1 MQYPLISEYM
11 AAIRDAHDNLDQ
23 LSHLVPVMDKYGE
36 PYRSGGAFAV
46 VFRMQD
52 EQTGKCY
59 ALKCF
64 TEEQEGRAEAYRQ
77 IAEELEFVD
86 SSYVTSVKYLEN
98 ELFVDSSCDDDEFPV
113 LLMDWVEGDT
123 MEAYIAAHHGDSHA
137 MSMLC
142 YRFCKLAAWLS
153 SQPFAHGDIK
163 PDNIMVRPDGTLTL
177 VDYDGMFVPAMKG
190 QPSPTIGTKDFSHPL
205 RTINDFDETI
215 DDFALASIA
224 LSLKAISLDASLLEQ
239 YGAPDRLLFSAT
251 DYLNLST
258 STAFA
263 ALQSLLAD
271 EDMQT
276 LLSMFLLANAKK
288 DLSMCSFRLFSVQ
301 KPKEE
306 EVWSTEVT
314 KEDLENVVED
324 EFGVKYSKDW
334 KRLLRAPKELR
345 GEYAIREGVKAI
357 GDNAFY
363 NCNKLM
369 KKTILIA
376 CLGLVSLGLQA
387 QSISLA
393 GEWNV
398 ELGKSGSAFA
408 KGKRASQGE
417 VKRAILPG
425 TIDTNHLGFAPKDT
439 METTHLTR
447 LYAYK
452 GAARY
457 SRTINIPKD
466 WKKKP
471 VELFLERTRPTWVY
485 VDGELVDSC
494 NFIST
499 PQRYLLPKKVKPGKH
514 LLEIVV
520 DNGRGVPDQVYGS
533 SHAYTEDTQTNWN
546 GIIGEIRLEV
556 KSEERRV
563 KKQRSASEGKANSNV
578 LPDFAKDFHIEGAH
592 FYANGHRIFL
602 RGKHDAA
609 VWPLTGHVEMSVE
622 GWMKYLGTCKEYGIN
637 HVRFHSWCPPEAA
650 FVAADS
656 LGIYLQPELPFWG
669 SFDKKDERLM
679 AFLHQEGENILREYG
694 HHPSFRMMA
703 LGNELW
709 GDIDKMKEFVDDFR
723 KIAPDKYYT
732 FGSNYYLGYQ
742 GIKEGMDYF
751 TTCRIGGE
759 GWGKYNTHT
768 RGSFSFADAYDGGM
782 INHFHP
788 NSTMNFDEACDK
800 AGIPIISHET
810 GQFQTYPDYREMK
823 KYTGVLHPY
832 NFEVFRRRLA
842 AAGMLSQADDFHKA
856 SGLWSVKLYKADI
869 EMDLRTRNM
878 AGFQLL
884 DIQDYPGQGS
894 AFVGILDAFMESKGI
909 TTPEEWRQWCSP
921 VVPLLEMKKFCFVDG
936 EKIQAKVKV
945 ANYGGSSLKGK
956 KLKWHLV
963 AENGL
968 FCMDDGTFSTKD
980 GEVRKNVGGLM
991 AEDEGVLN
999 IFSYDEGL
1007 VEVGELN
1014 GVFHVQKPTKL
1025 LLTLNIEGAEAR
1037 NSYELW
1043 VYPKKALEKKGIIIA
1058 RDLNQEVV
1066 KVLEKGGK
1074 VLWMPTAS
1082 SHFVAADDTLSQAEN
1097 ATPYTVGGLFQTD
1110 YWNYRMF
1117 KTICENNKKKVSP
1130 GTLGILTNPNHPIF
1144 KGFPTE
1150 MHTNWQW
1157 FPVIKES
1164 HPLVLDNFAKD
1175 YRPIVQV
1182 IDNIERNHKLGLVM
1196 EWKVGAG
1203 KLLVCMSDLE
1213 KAAKYPEGKA
1223 FYQSVIDY
1231 MRSVDFNPQVEMT
1244 ASDLLKTLKEEPRKV
1259 SLKELNNISQY

>member
-1 MQYPLISEYM
+1 
-11 AAIRDAHDNLDQ
+11 
-23 LSHLVPVMDKYGE
+23 
-36 PYRSGGAFAV
+36 
-46 VFRMQD
+46 
-52 EQTGKCY
+52 
-59 ALKCF
+59 
-64 TEEQEGRAEAYRQ
+64 
-77 IAEELEFVD
+77 
-86 SSYVTSVKYLEN
+86 
-98 ELFVDSSCDDDEFPV
+98 
-113 LLMDWVEGDT
+113 
-123 MEAYIAAHHGDSHA
+123 
-137 MSMLC
+137 
-142 YRFCKLAAWLS
+142 
-153 SQPFAHGDIK
+153 
-163 PDNIMVRPDGTLTL
+163 
-177 VDYDGMFVPAMKG
+177 
-190 QPSPTIGTKDFSHPL
+190 
-205 RTINDFDETI
+205 
-215 DDFALASIA
+215 
-224 LSLKAISLDASLLEQ
+224 
-239 YGAPDRLLFSAT
+239 
-251 DYLNLST
+251 
-258 STAFA
+258 
-263 ALQSLLAD
+263 
-271 EDMQT
+271 
-276 LLSMFLLANAKK
+276 
-288 DLSMCSFRLFSVQ
+288 
-301 KPKEE
+301 
-306 EVWSTEVT
+306 
-314 KEDLENVVED
+314 
-324 EFGVKYSKDW
+324 
-334 KRLLRAPKELR
+334 
-345 GEYAIREGVKAI
+345 
-357 GDNAFY
+357 
-363 NCNKLM
+363 M

-408 KGKRASQGE
+408 KSKRASQGE

-520 DNGRGVPDQVYGS
+520 DNGRGVPEQVYGS

-563 KKQRSASEGKANSNV
+563 KNSNV

-669 SFDKKDERLM
+669 AFDKKDERLM
-679 AFLHQEGENILREYG
+679 AFLHQEGVNILREYG

-810 GQFQTYPDYREMK
+810 GQFQTYPDYREIK

-909 TTPEEWRQWCSP
+909 TAPEEWRQWCSP
-921 VVPLLEMKKFCFVDG
+921 VVPLLEMKKFCFEDG

-956 KLKWHLV
+956 KLKWHL
-963 AENGL
+963 
-968 FCMDDGTFSTKD
+968 
-980 GEVRKNVGGLM
+980 

-999 IFSYDEGL
+999 IFS
-1007 VEVGELN
+1007 
-1014 GVFHVQKPTKL
+1014 
-1025 LLTLNIEGAEAR
+1025 
-1037 NSYELW
+1037 
-1043 VYPKKALEKKGIIIA
+1043 
-1058 RDLNQEVV
+1058 
-1066 KVLEKGGK
+1066 
-1074 VLWMPTAS
+1074 
-1082 SHFVAADDTLSQAEN
+1082 
-1097 ATPYTVGGLFQTD
+1097 
-1110 YWNYRMF
+1110 
-1117 KTICENNKKKVSP
+1117 
-1130 GTLGILTNPNHPIF
+1130 
-1144 KGFPTE
+1144 
-1150 MHTNWQW
+1150 
-1157 FPVIKES
+1157 
-1164 HPLVLDNFAKD
+1164 
-1175 YRPIVQV
+1175 
-1182 IDNIERNHKLGLVM
+1182 
-1196 EWKVGAG
+1196 
-1203 KLLVCMSDLE
+1203 
-1213 KAAKYPEGKA
+1213 
-1223 FYQSVIDY
+1223 
-1231 MRSVDFNPQVEMT
+1231 
-1244 ASDLLKTLKEEPRKV
+1244 
-1259 SLKELNNISQY
+1259 

>member
-1 MQYPLISEYM
+1 MRRI
-11 AAIRDAHDNLDQ
+11 
-23 LSHLVPVMDKYGE
+23 
-36 PYRSGGAFAV
+36 
-46 VFRMQD
+46 VF
-52 EQTGKCY
+52 
-59 ALKCF
+59 
-64 TEEQEGRAEAYRQ
+64 
-77 IAEELEFVD
+77 IA
-86 SSYVTSVKYLEN
+86 
-98 ELFVDSSCDDDEFPV
+98 
-113 LLMDWVEGDT
+113 
-123 MEAYIAAHHGDSHA
+123 
-137 MSMLC
+137 
-142 YRFCKLAAWLS
+142 
-153 SQPFAHGDIK
+153 
-163 PDNIMVRPDGTLTL
+163 
-177 VDYDGMFVPAMKG
+177 
-190 QPSPTIGTKDFSHPL
+190 
-205 RTINDFDETI
+205 
-215 DDFALASIA
+215 
-224 LSLKAISLDASLLEQ
+224 
-239 YGAPDRLLFSAT
+239 
-251 DYLNLST
+251 
-258 STAFA
+258 
-263 ALQSLLAD
+263 
-271 EDMQT
+271 
-276 LLSMFLLANAKK
+276 
-288 DLSMCSFRLFSVQ
+288 
-301 KPKEE
+301 
-306 EVWSTEVT
+306 
-314 KEDLENVVED
+314 
-324 EFGVKYSKDW
+324 
-334 KRLLRAPKELR
+334 
-345 GEYAIREGVKAI
+345 
-357 GDNAFY
+357 
-363 NCNKLM
+363 
-369 KKTILIA
+369 
-376 CLGLVSLGLQA
+376 SLGLMSLSMQA

-393 GEWNV
+393 GEWQV
-398 ELGKSGSAFA
+398 ELGESKSAFA
-408 KGKRASQGE
+408 KGKRMVTDAA
-417 VKRAILPG
+417 KRAILPG

-514 LLEIVV
+514 FLEIVV

-546 GIIGEIRLEV
+546 GIIGRIELQLASSIEMQAGAIP
-556 KSEERRV
+556 S
-563 KKQRSASEGKANSNV
+563 RSVASSTA
-578 LPDFAKDFHIEGAH
+578 LQMPDFAKDFHIKGAH

-609 VWPLTGHVEMSVE
+609 VWPLTGHVEMGVE

-810 GQFQTYPDYREMK
+810 GQFQTYPDYREIK

-921 VVPLLEMKKFCFVDG
+921 VVPLLEVEKFCFEDG

-945 ANYGGSSLKGK
+945 ANYGGSSLYGK
-956 KLKWHLV
+956 KLKWKIGD
-963 AENGL
+963 A
-968 FCMDDGTFSTKD
+968 
-980 GEVRKNVGGLM
+980 
-991 AEDEGVLN
+991 EGVMN
-999 IFSYDEGL
+999 IFTYDEGL
-1007 VEVGELN
+1007 VDVGVLDEAIS
-1014 GVFHVQKPTKL
+1014 VDEPTKL
-1025 LLTLNIEGAEAR
+1025 LFTLNIEGTEAR

-1043 VYPKKALEKKGIIIA
+1043 IYPKKALEKKGVIIA
-1058 RDLNQEVV
+1058 KDLNQEVV

-1074 VLWMPTAS
+1074 VLWMPT
-1082 SHFVAADDTLSQAEN
+1082 DN

-1130 GTLGILTNPNHPIF
+1130 GTLGILTNPEHPIF

-1157 FPVIKES
+1157 FPIIKES

-1175 YRPIVQV
+1175 YRPVVQV

-1213 KAAKYPEGKA
+1213 KAAKYPEGRA
-1223 FYQSVIDY
+1223 FYESVLGYMQSDE
-1231 MRSVDFNPQVEMT
+1231 FNPAAEITM
-1244 ASDLLKTLKEEPRKV
+1244 DELKKKLAEKPRQV

>member
-1 MQYPLISEYM
+1 
-11 AAIRDAHDNLDQ
+11 
-23 LSHLVPVMDKYGE
+23 
-36 PYRSGGAFAV
+36 
-46 VFRMQD
+46 
-52 EQTGKCY
+52 
-59 ALKCF
+59 
-64 TEEQEGRAEAYRQ
+64 
-77 IAEELEFVD
+77 
-86 SSYVTSVKYLEN
+86 
-98 ELFVDSSCDDDEFPV
+98 
-113 LLMDWVEGDT
+113 
-123 MEAYIAAHHGDSHA
+123 
-137 MSMLC
+137 
-142 YRFCKLAAWLS
+142 
-153 SQPFAHGDIK
+153 
-163 PDNIMVRPDGTLTL
+163 
-177 VDYDGMFVPAMKG
+177 
-190 QPSPTIGTKDFSHPL
+190 
-205 RTINDFDETI
+205 
-215 DDFALASIA
+215 
-224 LSLKAISLDASLLEQ
+224 
-239 YGAPDRLLFSAT
+239 
-251 DYLNLST
+251 
-258 STAFA
+258 
-263 ALQSLLAD
+263 
-271 EDMQT
+271 
-276 LLSMFLLANAKK
+276 
-288 DLSMCSFRLFSVQ
+288 
-301 KPKEE
+301 
-306 EVWSTEVT
+306 
-314 KEDLENVVED
+314 
-324 EFGVKYSKDW
+324 
-334 KRLLRAPKELR
+334 
-345 GEYAIREGVKAI
+345 
-357 GDNAFY
+357 
-363 NCNKLM
+363 M
-369 KKTILIA
+369 KKSILIA

-408 KGKRASQGE
+408 KSKRALQGE

-520 DNGRGVPDQVYGS
+520 DNGKGVPDQVYGS

-563 KKQRSASEGKANSNV
+563 EKQRSASEGKANSNV
-578 LPDFAKDFHIEGAH
+578 LSDFAKDFHIEGAH

-810 GQFQTYPDYREMK
+810 GQFQTYPDYREIK

-921 VVPLLEMKKFCFVDG
+921 VVPLLEVEKFCFEDG

-945 ANYGGSSLKGK
+945 ANYGGSSLYGK
-956 KLKWHLV
+956 KLKWKIGD
-963 AENGL
+963 A
-968 FCMDDGTFSTKD
+968 
-980 GEVRKNVGGLM
+980 
-991 AEDEGVLN
+991 EGVMN
-999 IFSYDEGL
+999 IFTYDEGL
-1007 VEVGELN
+1007 LDVGVLDEEIS
-1014 GVFHVQKPTKL
+1014 VDKPTKL
-1025 LLTLNIEGAEAR
+1025 LLALNIEGTEAR

-1043 VYPKKALEKKGIIIA
+1043 AYPKKALEKKGVIIA
-1058 RDLNQEVV
+1058 KDLSLEVV

-1082 SHFVAADDTLSQAEN
+1082 SHFVAADDTLSQADN

-1130 GTLGILTNPNHPIF
+1130 GTLGILTNPEHPIF
-1144 KGFPTE
+1144 KEFPTE

-1231 MRSVDFNPQVEMT
+1231 MRSADFKPSEEITVDELKKKLVE
-1244 ASDLLKTLKEEPRKV
+1244 KPRQV

>member
-1 MQYPLISEYM
+1 
-11 AAIRDAHDNLDQ
+11 
-23 LSHLVPVMDKYGE
+23 
-36 PYRSGGAFAV
+36 
-46 VFRMQD
+46 
-52 EQTGKCY
+52 
-59 ALKCF
+59 
-64 TEEQEGRAEAYRQ
+64 
-77 IAEELEFVD
+77 
-86 SSYVTSVKYLEN
+86 
-98 ELFVDSSCDDDEFPV
+98 
-113 LLMDWVEGDT
+113 
-123 MEAYIAAHHGDSHA
+123 
-137 MSMLC
+137 
-142 YRFCKLAAWLS
+142 
-153 SQPFAHGDIK
+153 
-163 PDNIMVRPDGTLTL
+163 
-177 VDYDGMFVPAMKG
+177 
-190 QPSPTIGTKDFSHPL
+190 
-205 RTINDFDETI
+205 
-215 DDFALASIA
+215 
-224 LSLKAISLDASLLEQ
+224 
-239 YGAPDRLLFSAT
+239 
-251 DYLNLST
+251 
-258 STAFA
+258 
-263 ALQSLLAD
+263 
-271 EDMQT
+271 
-276 LLSMFLLANAKK
+276 
-288 DLSMCSFRLFSVQ
+288 
-301 KPKEE
+301 
-306 EVWSTEVT
+306 
-314 KEDLENVVED
+314 
-324 EFGVKYSKDW
+324 
-334 KRLLRAPKELR
+334 
-345 GEYAIREGVKAI
+345 
-357 GDNAFY
+357 
-363 NCNKLM
+363 M
-369 KKTILIA
+369 KKTILIV

-387 QSISLA
+387 QGISLA

-520 DNGRGVPDQVYGS
+520 DNGRGVPEQVYGS

-546 GIIGEIRLEV
+546 GIIGRIELLLASSVESKYAETLTGAIP
-556 KSEERRV
+556 S
-563 KKQRSASEGKANSNV
+563 RSVASPSA
-578 LPDFAKDFHIEGAH
+578 LQMPDFAKNFHIEGAH

-921 VVPLLEMKKFCFVDG
+921 VVPLLEMKKFCFEDG

-945 ANYGGSSLKGK
+945 ANYGGTSLYGK
-956 KLKWHLV
+956 KLMWKIGD
-963 AENGL
+963 A
-968 FCMDDGTFSTKD
+968 
-980 GEVRKNVGGLM
+980 
-991 AEDEGVLN
+991 EGVMN
-999 IFSYDEGL
+999 IFTYDEGL
-1007 VEVGELN
+1007 IDVGILDEEISADKPAKLN
-1014 GVFHVQKPTKL
+1014 VS
-1025 LLTLNIEGAEAR
+1025 LNIEGTEAR

-1074 VLWMPTAS
+1074 VLWMPDS
-1082 SHFVAADDTLSQAEN
+1082 L
-1097 ATPYTVGGLFQTD
+1097 PYTVGGLFQTD

-1130 GTLGILTNPNHPIF
+1130 GTLGILTNPEHPIF

-1223 FYQSVIDY
+1223 FYQSVIGY
-1231 MRSVDFNPQVEMT
+1231 MRSADFNPSAEITVDE
-1244 ASDLLKTLKEEPRKV
+1244 LKKKLAEEPRKITM
-1259 SLKELNNISQY
+1259 KELNNISQY

>member
-1 MQYPLISEYM
+1 
-11 AAIRDAHDNLDQ
+11 
-23 LSHLVPVMDKYGE
+23 
-36 PYRSGGAFAV
+36 
-46 VFRMQD
+46 
-52 EQTGKCY
+52 
-59 ALKCF
+59 
-64 TEEQEGRAEAYRQ
+64 
-77 IAEELEFVD
+77 
-86 SSYVTSVKYLEN
+86 
-98 ELFVDSSCDDDEFPV
+98 
-113 LLMDWVEGDT
+113 
-123 MEAYIAAHHGDSHA
+123 
-137 MSMLC
+137 
-142 YRFCKLAAWLS
+142 
-153 SQPFAHGDIK
+153 
-163 PDNIMVRPDGTLTL
+163 
-177 VDYDGMFVPAMKG
+177 
-190 QPSPTIGTKDFSHPL
+190 
-205 RTINDFDETI
+205 
-215 DDFALASIA
+215 
-224 LSLKAISLDASLLEQ
+224 
-239 YGAPDRLLFSAT
+239 
-251 DYLNLST
+251 
-258 STAFA
+258 
-263 ALQSLLAD
+263 
-271 EDMQT
+271 
-276 LLSMFLLANAKK
+276 
-288 DLSMCSFRLFSVQ
+288 
-301 KPKEE
+301 
-306 EVWSTEVT
+306 
-314 KEDLENVVED
+314 
-324 EFGVKYSKDW
+324 
-334 KRLLRAPKELR
+334 
-345 GEYAIREGVKAI
+345 
-357 GDNAFY
+357 
-363 NCNKLM
+363 M
-369 KKTILIA
+369 KKSILIA

-408 KGKRASQGE
+408 KSKRASHGE

-520 DNGRGVPDQVYGS
+520 DNGKGVPDQVYGS

-556 KSEERRV
+556 KSEKRGV
-563 KKQRSASEGKANSNV
+563 KKQRSVSEGKANSNV
-578 LPDFAKDFHIEGAH
+578 LPDFAKDFHIKGTH

-909 TTPEEWRQWCSP
+909 TTSEEWRQWCSP

-945 ANYGGSSLKGK
+945 ANYGGSSLYGK
-956 KLKWHLV
+956 KLKWKIGD
-963 AENGL
+963 A
-968 FCMDDGTFSTKD
+968 
-980 GEVRKNVGGLM
+980 
-991 AEDEGVLN
+991 EGVMN
-999 IFSYDEGL
+999 IFTYDEGL
-1007 VEVGELN
+1007 IDVGVLDEEISAD
-1014 GVFHVQKPTKL
+1014 KPTKL
-1025 LLTLNIEGAEAR
+1025 NVSLNIEETEAR

-1043 VYPKKALEKKGIIIA
+1043 VYPKKALEKKGVIIA
-1058 RDLNQEVV
+1058 KDLNEKVV
-1066 KVLEKGGK
+1066 KVLEHGGK

-1082 SHFVAADDTLSQAEN
+1082 SHFVAADDTLSQVDN

-1130 GTLGILTNPNHPIF
+1130 GTLGILTNPEHPIF

-1203 KLLVCMSDLE
+1203 KLLVCMSNLE
-1213 KAAKYPEGKA
+1213 KAARYPEGKA

-1231 MRSVDFNPQVEMT
+1231 MRSADFNPSAEITV
-1244 ASDLLKTLKEEPRKV
+1244 DKLKKKLAEKPRQV

>member
-1 MQYPLISEYM
+1 
-11 AAIRDAHDNLDQ
+11 
-23 LSHLVPVMDKYGE
+23 
-36 PYRSGGAFAV
+36 
-46 VFRMQD
+46 
-52 EQTGKCY
+52 
-59 ALKCF
+59 
-64 TEEQEGRAEAYRQ
+64 
-77 IAEELEFVD
+77 
-86 SSYVTSVKYLEN
+86 
-98 ELFVDSSCDDDEFPV
+98 
-113 LLMDWVEGDT
+113 
-123 MEAYIAAHHGDSHA
+123 
-137 MSMLC
+137 
-142 YRFCKLAAWLS
+142 
-153 SQPFAHGDIK
+153 
-163 PDNIMVRPDGTLTL
+163 
-177 VDYDGMFVPAMKG
+177 
-190 QPSPTIGTKDFSHPL
+190 
-205 RTINDFDETI
+205 
-215 DDFALASIA
+215 
-224 LSLKAISLDASLLEQ
+224 
-239 YGAPDRLLFSAT
+239 
-251 DYLNLST
+251 
-258 STAFA
+258 
-263 ALQSLLAD
+263 
-271 EDMQT
+271 
-276 LLSMFLLANAKK
+276 
-288 DLSMCSFRLFSVQ
+288 
-301 KPKEE
+301 
-306 EVWSTEVT
+306 
-314 KEDLENVVED
+314 
-324 EFGVKYSKDW
+324 
-334 KRLLRAPKELR
+334 
-345 GEYAIREGVKAI
+345 
-357 GDNAFY
+357 
-363 NCNKLM
+363 M

-387 QSISLA
+387 QSISLV

-408 KGKRASQGE
+408 KNKRASQGE
-417 VKRAILPG
+417 VKHAILPG

-546 GIIGEIRLEV
+546 GIIGRIELQLASSTDC
-556 KSEERRV
+556 KSTETLAGAISS
-563 KKQRSASEGKANSNV
+563 RSVASPSA
-578 LPDFAKDFHIEGAH
+578 LQMPDFARDFHIEGAH

-832 NFEVFRRRLA
+832 NLEVFRRRLA

-921 VVPLLEMKKFCFVDG
+921 VVPLLEMKKFCFEDG

-945 ANYGGSSLKGK
+945 ANYGGTSLYGK
-956 KLKWHLV
+956 KLMWKIGD
-963 AENGL
+963 A
-968 FCMDDGTFSTKD
+968 
-980 GEVRKNVGGLM
+980 
-991 AEDEGVLN
+991 EGVMN
-999 IFSYDEGL
+999 IFTYDEGL
-1007 VEVGELN
+1007 IDVGILDEEISADKPAKLN
-1014 GVFHVQKPTKL
+1014 VS
-1025 LLTLNIEGAEAR
+1025 LNIEGTEAR

-1074 VLWMPTAS
+1074 VLWMPDS
-1082 SHFVAADDTLSQAEN
+1082 L
-1097 ATPYTVGGLFQTD
+1097 PYTVGGLFQTD

-1130 GTLGILTNPNHPIF
+1130 GTLGILTNPEHPIF

>member
-1 MQYPLISEYM
+1 MRRIVLI
-11 AAIRDAHDNLDQ
+11 
-23 LSHLVPVMDKYGE
+23 
-36 PYRSGGAFAV
+36 
-46 VFRMQD
+46 
-52 EQTGKCY
+52 
-59 ALKCF
+59 
-64 TEEQEGRAEAYRQ
+64 
-77 IAEELEFVD
+77 
-86 SSYVTSVKYLEN
+86 
-98 ELFVDSSCDDDEFPV
+98 
-113 LLMDWVEGDT
+113 
-123 MEAYIAAHHGDSHA
+123 
-137 MSMLC
+137 
-142 YRFCKLAAWLS
+142 
-153 SQPFAHGDIK
+153 
-163 PDNIMVRPDGTLTL
+163 
-177 VDYDGMFVPAMKG
+177 
-190 QPSPTIGTKDFSHPL
+190 
-205 RTINDFDETI
+205 
-215 DDFALASIA
+215 
-224 LSLKAISLDASLLEQ
+224 
-239 YGAPDRLLFSAT
+239 
-251 DYLNLST
+251 
-258 STAFA
+258 
-263 ALQSLLAD
+263 
-271 EDMQT
+271 
-276 LLSMFLLANAKK
+276 
-288 DLSMCSFRLFSVQ
+288 
-301 KPKEE
+301 
-306 EVWSTEVT
+306 
-314 KEDLENVVED
+314 
-324 EFGVKYSKDW
+324 
-334 KRLLRAPKELR
+334 
-345 GEYAIREGVKAI
+345 
-357 GDNAFY
+357 
-363 NCNKLM
+363 
-369 KKTILIA
+369 
-376 CLGLVSLGLQA
+376 VSLGLMSLSMQA

-393 GEWNV
+393 GEWQV
-398 ELGKSGSAFA
+398 ELGESKSAFA
-408 KGKRASQGE
+408 KGKRVVTDAA
-417 VKRAILPG
+417 KRAILPG

-520 DNGRGVPDQVYGS
+520 DNGRGVPEQVYGS

-563 KKQRSASEGKANSNV
+563 KNSNV

-669 SFDKKDERLM
+669 SFDKKDEKLM
-679 AFLHQEGENILREYG
+679 TFLHQEGVNILREYG

-810 GQFQTYPDYREMK
+810 GQFQTYPDYREIK

-894 AFVGILDAFMESKGI
+894 AFVGILDAFMQSKGI

-921 VVPLLEMKKFCFVDG
+921 VVPLLEVEKFCFEDG

-945 ANYGGSSLKGK
+945 ANYGGSSLYGK
-956 KLKWHLV
+956 KLKWKIGD
-963 AENGL
+963 A
-968 FCMDDGTFSTKD
+968 
-980 GEVRKNVGGLM
+980 
-991 AEDEGVLN
+991 EGVMN
-999 IFSYDEGL
+999 IFTYDEGL
-1007 VEVGELN
+1007 IDVGILDEKIS
-1014 GVFHVQKPTKL
+1014 VDKPTKL
-1025 LLTLNIEGAEAR
+1025 NVSLNIEGTEAR

-1043 VYPKKALEKKGIIIA
+1043 VYPKKAIEKKGVFIA
-1058 RDLNQEVV
+1058 KDLDQEVV

-1082 SHFVAADDTLSQAEN
+1082 SHFVAADDTLSQSDN

-1130 GTLGILTNPNHPIF
+1130 GTLGILTNPEHPIF
-1144 KGFPTE
+1144 KEFPTE

-1157 FPVIKES
+1157 FPIIKES

-1196 EWKVGAG
+1196 EWKVGPG

>member
-1 MQYPLISEYM
+1 
-11 AAIRDAHDNLDQ
+11 
-23 LSHLVPVMDKYGE
+23 
-36 PYRSGGAFAV
+36 
-46 VFRMQD
+46 
-52 EQTGKCY
+52 
-59 ALKCF
+59 
-64 TEEQEGRAEAYRQ
+64 
-77 IAEELEFVD
+77 
-86 SSYVTSVKYLEN
+86 
-98 ELFVDSSCDDDEFPV
+98 
-113 LLMDWVEGDT
+113 
-123 MEAYIAAHHGDSHA
+123 
-137 MSMLC
+137 
-142 YRFCKLAAWLS
+142 
-153 SQPFAHGDIK
+153 
-163 PDNIMVRPDGTLTL
+163 
-177 VDYDGMFVPAMKG
+177 
-190 QPSPTIGTKDFSHPL
+190 
-205 RTINDFDETI
+205 
-215 DDFALASIA
+215 
-224 LSLKAISLDASLLEQ
+224 
-239 YGAPDRLLFSAT
+239 
-251 DYLNLST
+251 
-258 STAFA
+258 
-263 ALQSLLAD
+263 
-271 EDMQT
+271 
-276 LLSMFLLANAKK
+276 
-288 DLSMCSFRLFSVQ
+288 
-301 KPKEE
+301 
-306 EVWSTEVT
+306 
-314 KEDLENVVED
+314 
-324 EFGVKYSKDW
+324 
-334 KRLLRAPKELR
+334 
-345 GEYAIREGVKAI
+345 
-357 GDNAFY
+357 
-363 NCNKLM
+363 M

-408 KGKRASQGE
+408 KSKRASQGE

-425 TIDTNHLGFAPKDT
+425 TIDTNRLGFAPKDT

-514 LLEIVV
+514 FLEIVV
-520 DNGRGVPDQVYGS
+520 DNGRGVPEQVYGS

-546 GIIGEIRLEV
+546 GIIGRIELQLASSVES
-556 KSEERRV
+556 KSAETLTGAIPS
-563 KKQRSASEGKANSNV
+563 RSVASPSA
-578 LPDFAKDFHIEGAH
+578 LQMPDFAKDFHIEGAH

-832 NFEVFRRRLA
+832 NLEVFRRRLT

-909 TTPEEWRQWCSP
+909 TTSEEWRQWCSP
-921 VVPLLEMKKFCFVDG
+921 VVPLLEMKKFCFEDG

-945 ANYGGSSLKGK
+945 ANYGGTSLYGK
-956 KLKWHLV
+956 KLMWKIGD
-963 AENGL
+963 A
-968 FCMDDGTFSTKD
+968 
-980 GEVRKNVGGLM
+980 
-991 AEDEGVLN
+991 EGVMN
-999 IFSYDEGL
+999 IFTYDEGL
-1007 VEVGELN
+1007 IDVGILDEEISADKPAKLN
-1014 GVFHVQKPTKL
+1014 VS
-1025 LLTLNIEGAEAR
+1025 LNIEGTEAR

-1074 VLWMPTAS
+1074 VLWMPDS
-1082 SHFVAADDTLSQAEN
+1082 L
-1097 ATPYTVGGLFQTD
+1097 PYTVGGLFQTD

-1130 GTLGILTNPNHPIF
+1130 GTLGILTNPEHPIF

-1213 KAAKYPEGKA
+1213 KASKYPEGKA

-1231 MRSVDFNPQVEMT
+1231 MRSADFNPSAEITVDE
-1244 ASDLLKTLKEEPRKV
+1244 LKKKLAEKPRQV

>member
-1 MQYPLISEYM
+1 MRRIVLI
-11 AAIRDAHDNLDQ
+11 
-23 LSHLVPVMDKYGE
+23 
-36 PYRSGGAFAV
+36 
-46 VFRMQD
+46 
-52 EQTGKCY
+52 
-59 ALKCF
+59 
-64 TEEQEGRAEAYRQ
+64 
-77 IAEELEFVD
+77 
-86 SSYVTSVKYLEN
+86 
-98 ELFVDSSCDDDEFPV
+98 
-113 LLMDWVEGDT
+113 
-123 MEAYIAAHHGDSHA
+123 
-137 MSMLC
+137 
-142 YRFCKLAAWLS
+142 
-153 SQPFAHGDIK
+153 
-163 PDNIMVRPDGTLTL
+163 
-177 VDYDGMFVPAMKG
+177 
-190 QPSPTIGTKDFSHPL
+190 
-205 RTINDFDETI
+205 
-215 DDFALASIA
+215 
-224 LSLKAISLDASLLEQ
+224 
-239 YGAPDRLLFSAT
+239 
-251 DYLNLST
+251 
-258 STAFA
+258 
-263 ALQSLLAD
+263 
-271 EDMQT
+271 
-276 LLSMFLLANAKK
+276 
-288 DLSMCSFRLFSVQ
+288 
-301 KPKEE
+301 
-306 EVWSTEVT
+306 
-314 KEDLENVVED
+314 
-324 EFGVKYSKDW
+324 
-334 KRLLRAPKELR
+334 
-345 GEYAIREGVKAI
+345 
-357 GDNAFY
+357 
-363 NCNKLM
+363 
-369 KKTILIA
+369 
-376 CLGLVSLGLQA
+376 VSLGLMSLSMQA

-393 GEWNV
+393 GEWQV
-398 ELGKSGSAFA
+398 ELGESKSAFA
-408 KGKRASQGE
+408 KGKRVVTDAA
-417 VKRAILPG
+417 KRAILPG

-520 DNGRGVPDQVYGS
+520 DNGRGVPEQVYGS

-546 GIIGEIRLEV
+546 GIIGRIELQLASSVES
-556 KSEERRV
+556 KSAETLTGAIPS
-563 KKQRSASEGKANSNV
+563 RSVASPSA
-578 LPDFAKDFHIEGAH
+578 LQMPDFARDFHIEGAH

-800 AGIPIISHET
+800 AGIPIVSHET

-921 VVPLLEMKKFCFVDG
+921 VVPLLEMKKFCFEYG

-945 ANYGGSSLKGK
+945 ANYGGTSLYGK
-956 KLKWHLV
+956 KLMWKIGD
-963 AENGL
+963 A
-968 FCMDDGTFSTKD
+968 
-980 GEVRKNVGGLM
+980 
-991 AEDEGVLN
+991 EGVMN
-999 IFSYDEGL
+999 IFTYDEGL
-1007 VEVGELN
+1007 IDVGILDEEISADKPAKLN
-1014 GVFHVQKPTKL
+1014 VS
-1025 LLTLNIEGAEAR
+1025 LNIEGTEAR

-1074 VLWMPTAS
+1074 VLWMPDS
-1082 SHFVAADDTLSQAEN
+1082 L
-1097 ATPYTVGGLFQTD
+1097 PYTVGGLFQTD

-1130 GTLGILTNPNHPIF
+1130 GTLGILTNPEHPIF

-1175 YRPIVQV
+1175 YRPVVQV

-1223 FYQSVIDY
+1223 FYQSVLSY
-1231 MRSVDFNPQVEMT
+1231 MRSADFNPSAEITVDE
-1244 ASDLLKTLKEEPRKV
+1244 LKKKLAEEPRKITM
-1259 SLKELNNISQY
+1259 KELNNISQY

>member
-1 MQYPLISEYM
+1 
-11 AAIRDAHDNLDQ
+11 
-23 LSHLVPVMDKYGE
+23 
-36 PYRSGGAFAV
+36 
-46 VFRMQD
+46 
-52 EQTGKCY
+52 
-59 ALKCF
+59 
-64 TEEQEGRAEAYRQ
+64 
-77 IAEELEFVD
+77 
-86 SSYVTSVKYLEN
+86 
-98 ELFVDSSCDDDEFPV
+98 
-113 LLMDWVEGDT
+113 
-123 MEAYIAAHHGDSHA
+123 
-137 MSMLC
+137 
-142 YRFCKLAAWLS
+142 
-153 SQPFAHGDIK
+153 
-163 PDNIMVRPDGTLTL
+163 
-177 VDYDGMFVPAMKG
+177 
-190 QPSPTIGTKDFSHPL
+190 
-205 RTINDFDETI
+205 
-215 DDFALASIA
+215 
-224 LSLKAISLDASLLEQ
+224 
-239 YGAPDRLLFSAT
+239 
-251 DYLNLST
+251 
-258 STAFA
+258 
-263 ALQSLLAD
+263 
-271 EDMQT
+271 
-276 LLSMFLLANAKK
+276 
-288 DLSMCSFRLFSVQ
+288 
-301 KPKEE
+301 
-306 EVWSTEVT
+306 
-314 KEDLENVVED
+314 
-324 EFGVKYSKDW
+324 
-334 KRLLRAPKELR
+334 
-345 GEYAIREGVKAI
+345 
-357 GDNAFY
+357 
-363 NCNKLM
+363 
-369 KKTILIA
+369 
-376 CLGLVSLGLQA
+376 
-387 QSISLA
+387 
-393 GEWNV
+393 
-398 ELGKSGSAFA
+398 
-408 KGKRASQGE
+408 
-417 VKRAILPG
+417 
-425 TIDTNHLGFAPKDT
+425 
-439 METTHLTR
+439 
-447 LYAYK
+447 
-452 GAARY
+452 
-457 SRTINIPKD
+457 
-466 WKKKP
+466 
-471 VELFLERTRPTWVY
+471 
-485 VDGELVDSC
+485 
-494 NFIST
+494 
-499 PQRYLLPKKVKPGKH
+499 
-514 LLEIVV
+514 
-520 DNGRGVPDQVYGS
+520 
-533 SHAYTEDTQTNWN
+533 
-546 GIIGEIRLEV
+546 
-556 KSEERRV
+556 
-563 KKQRSASEGKANSNV
+563 
-578 LPDFAKDFHIEGAH
+578 
-592 FYANGHRIFL
+592 
-602 RGKHDAA
+602 
-609 VWPLTGHVEMSVE
+609 MSVE
-622 GWMKYLGTCKEYGIN
+622 GWMKYFGTCKEYGIN

-810 GQFQTYPDYREMK
+810 GQFQTYPDYREIK

-842 AAGMLSQADDFHKA
+842 AAGMLSQADNFHKA

-921 VVPLLEMKKFCFVDG
+921 VVPLLEMKKFCFEDG

-945 ANYGGSSLKGK
+945 ANYGGTSLYGK
-956 KLKWHLV
+956 KLMWKIGD
-963 AENGL
+963 A
-968 FCMDDGTFSTKD
+968 
-980 GEVRKNVGGLM
+980 
-991 AEDEGVLN
+991 EGVMN
-999 IFSYDEGL
+999 IFTYDEGL
-1007 VEVGELN
+1007 IDVGILDEEISADKPAKLN
-1014 GVFHVQKPTKL
+1014 VS
-1025 LLTLNIEGAEAR
+1025 LNIEGTEAR

-1074 VLWMPTAS
+1074 VLWMPDS
-1082 SHFVAADDTLSQAEN
+1082 L
-1097 ATPYTVGGLFQTD
+1097 PYTVGGLFQTD

-1130 GTLGILTNPNHPIF
+1130 GTLGILTNPEHPIF

-1231 MRSVDFNPQVEMT
+1231 MRSADFNPSAEITVDE
-1244 ASDLLKTLKEEPRKV
+1244 LKKKLAEKPRQV

>member
-1 MQYPLISEYM
+1 MRRIVLI
-11 AAIRDAHDNLDQ
+11 
-23 LSHLVPVMDKYGE
+23 
-36 PYRSGGAFAV
+36 
-46 VFRMQD
+46 
-52 EQTGKCY
+52 
-59 ALKCF
+59 
-64 TEEQEGRAEAYRQ
+64 
-77 IAEELEFVD
+77 
-86 SSYVTSVKYLEN
+86 
-98 ELFVDSSCDDDEFPV
+98 
-113 LLMDWVEGDT
+113 
-123 MEAYIAAHHGDSHA
+123 
-137 MSMLC
+137 
-142 YRFCKLAAWLS
+142 
-153 SQPFAHGDIK
+153 
-163 PDNIMVRPDGTLTL
+163 
-177 VDYDGMFVPAMKG
+177 
-190 QPSPTIGTKDFSHPL
+190 
-205 RTINDFDETI
+205 
-215 DDFALASIA
+215 
-224 LSLKAISLDASLLEQ
+224 
-239 YGAPDRLLFSAT
+239 
-251 DYLNLST
+251 
-258 STAFA
+258 
-263 ALQSLLAD
+263 
-271 EDMQT
+271 
-276 LLSMFLLANAKK
+276 
-288 DLSMCSFRLFSVQ
+288 
-301 KPKEE
+301 
-306 EVWSTEVT
+306 
-314 KEDLENVVED
+314 
-324 EFGVKYSKDW
+324 
-334 KRLLRAPKELR
+334 
-345 GEYAIREGVKAI
+345 
-357 GDNAFY
+357 
-363 NCNKLM
+363 
-369 KKTILIA
+369 
-376 CLGLVSLGLQA
+376 VSLGLMSLSMQA

-398 ELGKSGSAFA
+398 ELEKSGSAFS
-408 KGKRASQGE
+408 KSKRASQGE
-417 VKRAILPG
+417 VNRAILPG

-563 KKQRSASEGKANSNV
+563 KNSNV
-578 LPDFAKDFHIEGAH
+578 LPDFAKDFHIKGAH

-709 GDIDKMKEFVDDFR
+709 GDIDKMKELVDDFR

-810 GQFQTYPDYREMK
+810 GQFQTYPDYREIK

-832 NFEVFRRRLA
+832 NLEVFRRRLA

-909 TTPEEWRQWCSP
+909 TTSEEWRQWCSP
-921 VVPLLEMKKFCFVDG
+921 VVPLLEMKKFCFEDG

-945 ANYGGSSLKGK
+945 ANYGGTSLYGK
-956 KLKWHLV
+956 KLMWKIGD
-963 AENGL
+963 A
-968 FCMDDGTFSTKD
+968 
-980 GEVRKNVGGLM
+980 
-991 AEDEGVLN
+991 EGVMN
-999 IFSYDEGL
+999 IFTYDEGL
-1007 VEVGELN
+1007 IDVGILDEEISADKPAKLN
-1014 GVFHVQKPTKL
+1014 VS
-1025 LLTLNIEGAEAR
+1025 LNIEGTEAR

-1074 VLWMPTAS
+1074 VLWMPDS
-1082 SHFVAADDTLSQAEN
+1082 L
-1097 ATPYTVGGLFQTD
+1097 PYTVGGLFQTD

-1130 GTLGILTNPNHPIF
+1130 GTLGILTNPEHPIF

-1231 MRSVDFNPQVEMT
+1231 MRSADFNPSAEITVDELEKKL
-1244 ASDLLKTLKEEPRKV
+1244 AEKPRQV

>member
-1 MQYPLISEYM
+1 
-11 AAIRDAHDNLDQ
+11 
-23 LSHLVPVMDKYGE
+23 
-36 PYRSGGAFAV
+36 
-46 VFRMQD
+46 
-52 EQTGKCY
+52 
-59 ALKCF
+59 
-64 TEEQEGRAEAYRQ
+64 
-77 IAEELEFVD
+77 
-86 SSYVTSVKYLEN
+86 
-98 ELFVDSSCDDDEFPV
+98 
-113 LLMDWVEGDT
+113 
-123 MEAYIAAHHGDSHA
+123 
-137 MSMLC
+137 
-142 YRFCKLAAWLS
+142 
-153 SQPFAHGDIK
+153 
-163 PDNIMVRPDGTLTL
+163 
-177 VDYDGMFVPAMKG
+177 
-190 QPSPTIGTKDFSHPL
+190 
-205 RTINDFDETI
+205 
-215 DDFALASIA
+215 
-224 LSLKAISLDASLLEQ
+224 
-239 YGAPDRLLFSAT
+239 
-251 DYLNLST
+251 
-258 STAFA
+258 
-263 ALQSLLAD
+263 
-271 EDMQT
+271 
-276 LLSMFLLANAKK
+276 
-288 DLSMCSFRLFSVQ
+288 
-301 KPKEE
+301 
-306 EVWSTEVT
+306 
-314 KEDLENVVED
+314 
-324 EFGVKYSKDW
+324 
-334 KRLLRAPKELR
+334 
-345 GEYAIREGVKAI
+345 
-357 GDNAFY
+357 
-363 NCNKLM
+363 M
-369 KKTILIA
+369 KKSILIA

-408 KGKRASQGE
+408 KSKRASQGE

-556 KSEERRV
+556 KSEERGV
-563 KKQRSASEGKANSNV
+563 KKQRSVSEGKANSNV
-578 LPDFAKDFHIEGAH
+578 LPDFAKDFHIEGTH

-609 VWPLTGHVEMSVE
+609 VWSLTGHVEMSVE

-656 LGIYLQPELPFWG
+656 LGIYLQPEPPFWG

-832 NFEVFRRRLA
+832 NFEVFRHRLA

-921 VVPLLEMKKFCFVDG
+921 VVPLLEVEKFCFEDG

-945 ANYGGSSLKGK
+945 TNYGGSSLYGK
-956 KLKWHLV
+956 KLKWKIGD
-963 AENGL
+963 A
-968 FCMDDGTFSTKD
+968 
-980 GEVRKNVGGLM
+980 
-991 AEDEGVLN
+991 EGVMN
-999 IFSYDEGL
+999 IFTYDEGL
-1007 VEVGELN
+1007 IDVGVLDEEISAD
-1014 GVFHVQKPTKL
+1014 KPTKL
-1025 LLTLNIEGAEAR
+1025 NVSLNIEETEAR
-1037 NSYELW
+1037 NSYEFW
-1043 VYPKKALEKKGIIIA
+1043 VYPKKALEKKGVIIA
-1058 RDLNQEVV
+1058 KDLNEKVV
-1066 KVLEKGGK
+1066 KVLEHGGK

-1082 SHFVAADDTLSQAEN
+1082 SHFVAADDTLLQADN

-1130 GTLGILTNPNHPIF
+1130 GTLGILTNPEHPIF

-1203 KLLVCMSDLE
+1203 KLLVCMSDLV

-1231 MRSVDFNPQVEMT
+1231 MRSADFNPSAEITVDE
-1244 ASDLLKTLKEEPRKV
+1244 LKKKLAEKPRQV

>member
-1 MQYPLISEYM
+1 
-11 AAIRDAHDNLDQ
+11 
-23 LSHLVPVMDKYGE
+23 
-36 PYRSGGAFAV
+36 
-46 VFRMQD
+46 
-52 EQTGKCY
+52 
-59 ALKCF
+59 
-64 TEEQEGRAEAYRQ
+64 
-77 IAEELEFVD
+77 
-86 SSYVTSVKYLEN
+86 
-98 ELFVDSSCDDDEFPV
+98 
-113 LLMDWVEGDT
+113 
-123 MEAYIAAHHGDSHA
+123 
-137 MSMLC
+137 
-142 YRFCKLAAWLS
+142 
-153 SQPFAHGDIK
+153 
-163 PDNIMVRPDGTLTL
+163 
-177 VDYDGMFVPAMKG
+177 
-190 QPSPTIGTKDFSHPL
+190 
-205 RTINDFDETI
+205 
-215 DDFALASIA
+215 
-224 LSLKAISLDASLLEQ
+224 
-239 YGAPDRLLFSAT
+239 
-251 DYLNLST
+251 
-258 STAFA
+258 
-263 ALQSLLAD
+263 
-271 EDMQT
+271 
-276 LLSMFLLANAKK
+276 
-288 DLSMCSFRLFSVQ
+288 
-301 KPKEE
+301 
-306 EVWSTEVT
+306 
-314 KEDLENVVED
+314 
-324 EFGVKYSKDW
+324 
-334 KRLLRAPKELR
+334 
-345 GEYAIREGVKAI
+345 
-357 GDNAFY
+357 
-363 NCNKLM
+363 M

-408 KGKRASQGE
+408 KSKRASQGE
-417 VKRAILPG
+417 EKRAILPG

-546 GIIGEIRLEV
+546 GIIGRIELQLASSTNC
-556 KSEERRV
+556 KSTEMLAGAISSCSV
-563 KKQRSASEGKANSNV
+563 ASPSA
-578 LPDFAKDFHIEGAH
+578 LQMPDFAKDFHIEGAH

-832 NFEVFRRRLA
+832 NLEVFRRRLT

-909 TTPEEWRQWCSP
+909 TTSEEWRQWCSP
-921 VVPLLEMKKFCFVDG
+921 VVPLLEMKKFCFEDG

-945 ANYGGSSLKGK
+945 ANYGGTSLYGK
-956 KLKWHLV
+956 KLMWKIGD
-963 AENGL
+963 A
-968 FCMDDGTFSTKD
+968 
-980 GEVRKNVGGLM
+980 
-991 AEDEGVLN
+991 EGVMN
-999 IFSYDEGL
+999 IFTYDEGL
-1007 VEVGELN
+1007 IDVGILDEEISADKPAKLN
-1014 GVFHVQKPTKL
+1014 VS
-1025 LLTLNIEGAEAR
+1025 LNIEGTEAR

-1074 VLWMPTAS
+1074 VLWMPDS
-1082 SHFVAADDTLSQAEN
+1082 L
-1097 ATPYTVGGLFQTD
+1097 PYTVGGLFQTD

-1130 GTLGILTNPNHPIF
+1130 GTLGILTNPEHPIF
-1144 KGFPTE
+1144 KGFPTK

-1231 MRSVDFNPQVEMT
+1231 MRSADFDPSAEITVDE
-1244 ASDLLKTLKEEPRKV
+1244 LKKKLAEKPRQV

>member
-1 MQYPLISEYM
+1 MRKI
-11 AAIRDAHDNLDQ
+11 
-23 LSHLVPVMDKYGE
+23 V
-36 PYRSGGAFAV
+36 
-46 VFRMQD
+46 
-52 EQTGKCY
+52 
-59 ALKCF
+59 
-64 TEEQEGRAEAYRQ
+64 
-77 IAEELEFVD
+77 
-86 SSYVTSVKYLEN
+86 
-98 ELFVDSSCDDDEFPV
+98 
-113 LLMDWVEGDT
+113 
-123 MEAYIAAHHGDSHA
+123 
-137 MSMLC
+137 
-142 YRFCKLAAWLS
+142 
-153 SQPFAHGDIK
+153 
-163 PDNIMVRPDGTLTL
+163 
-177 VDYDGMFVPAMKG
+177 
-190 QPSPTIGTKDFSHPL
+190 
-205 RTINDFDETI
+205 
-215 DDFALASIA
+215 
-224 LSLKAISLDASLLEQ
+224 
-239 YGAPDRLLFSAT
+239 
-251 DYLNLST
+251 
-258 STAFA
+258 
-263 ALQSLLAD
+263 
-271 EDMQT
+271 
-276 LLSMFLLANAKK
+276 
-288 DLSMCSFRLFSVQ
+288 
-301 KPKEE
+301 
-306 EVWSTEVT
+306 
-314 KEDLENVVED
+314 
-324 EFGVKYSKDW
+324 
-334 KRLLRAPKELR
+334 
-345 GEYAIREGVKAI
+345 
-357 GDNAFY
+357 
-363 NCNKLM
+363 
-369 KKTILIA
+369 LIA
-376 CLGLVSLGLQA
+376 SLGLMSLSMQA
-387 QSISLA
+387 QSVSLA
-393 GEWNV
+393 GEWQV
-398 ELGKSGSAFA
+398 ELGESKSAFA
-408 KGKRASQGE
+408 KGKRVTTDAA
-417 VKRAILPG
+417 KRAILPG

-452 GAARY
+452 DAARY
-457 SRTINIPKD
+457 SREINIPKG

-514 LLEIVV
+514 FLEIVV
-520 DNGRGVPDQVYGS
+520 DNRRGVPEQVYGS

-546 GIIGEIRLEV
+546 GIIGRIELQLVGSADSKSAEV
-556 KSEERRV
+556 LAGVIPS
-563 KKQRSASEGKANSNV
+563 RSVASPTT
-578 LPDFAKDFHIEGAH
+578 LQMPDFAKDFHIEGAH

-637 HVRFHSWCPPEAA
+637 HVRFHSWCPPKAA

-709 GDIDKMKEFVDDFR
+709 GDIDKMKEFVNDFR

-759 GWGKYNTHT
+759 EWGKYNTHT

-921 VVPLLEMKKFCFVDG
+921 VVPLLEMEKFCFEDG

-945 ANYGGSSLKGK
+945 ANYGGSSLYGK
-956 KLKWHLV
+956 KLKWKIGD
-963 AENGL
+963 A
-968 FCMDDGTFSTKD
+968 
-980 GEVRKNVGGLM
+980 
-991 AEDEGVLN
+991 EGVMN
-999 IFSYDEGL
+999 IFTYDEGL
-1007 VEVGELN
+1007 IDVGVLDEAIS
-1014 GVFHVQKPTKL
+1014 VDKPTKL
-1025 LLTLNIEGAEAR
+1025 LLTLNIEGTEAR

-1043 VYPKKALEKKGIIIA
+1043 IYPKKALEKKGVIIA

-1066 KVLEKGGK
+1066 KALEKGGK
-1074 VLWMPTAS
+1074 VLWMPT
-1082 SHFVAADDTLSQAEN
+1082 DN

-1130 GTLGILTNPNHPIF
+1130 GTLGILTNPEHPIF

-1231 MRSVDFNPQVEMT
+1231 MRSADFNPSSEISVDE
-1244 ASDLLKTLKEEPRKV
+1244 LKKKLAEKPRQV

>member
-1 MQYPLISEYM
+1 
-11 AAIRDAHDNLDQ
+11 
-23 LSHLVPVMDKYGE
+23 
-36 PYRSGGAFAV
+36 
-46 VFRMQD
+46 
-52 EQTGKCY
+52 
-59 ALKCF
+59 
-64 TEEQEGRAEAYRQ
+64 
-77 IAEELEFVD
+77 
-86 SSYVTSVKYLEN
+86 
-98 ELFVDSSCDDDEFPV
+98 
-113 LLMDWVEGDT
+113 
-123 MEAYIAAHHGDSHA
+123 
-137 MSMLC
+137 
-142 YRFCKLAAWLS
+142 
-153 SQPFAHGDIK
+153 
-163 PDNIMVRPDGTLTL
+163 
-177 VDYDGMFVPAMKG
+177 
-190 QPSPTIGTKDFSHPL
+190 
-205 RTINDFDETI
+205 
-215 DDFALASIA
+215 
-224 LSLKAISLDASLLEQ
+224 
-239 YGAPDRLLFSAT
+239 
-251 DYLNLST
+251 
-258 STAFA
+258 
-263 ALQSLLAD
+263 
-271 EDMQT
+271 
-276 LLSMFLLANAKK
+276 
-288 DLSMCSFRLFSVQ
+288 
-301 KPKEE
+301 
-306 EVWSTEVT
+306 
-314 KEDLENVVED
+314 
-324 EFGVKYSKDW
+324 
-334 KRLLRAPKELR
+334 
-345 GEYAIREGVKAI
+345 
-357 GDNAFY
+357 
-363 NCNKLM
+363 M
-369 KKTILIA
+369 KKSILIA
-376 CLGLVSLGLQA
+376 CLGLVSLGLHA

-408 KGKRASQGE
+408 KSKRASQGE

-425 TIDTNHLGFAPKDT
+425 TIDTNRLGFAPKDT

-499 PQRYLLPKKVKPGKH
+499 PQRYLLPKKVKSGKH

-520 DNGRGVPDQVYGS
+520 DNGKGVPDQVYGS

-546 GIIGEIRLEV
+546 GIIGRIELQLPSSVES
-556 KSEERRV
+556 KSAETLTGAIPS
-563 KKQRSASEGKANSNV
+563 RSVAFPSA
-578 LPDFAKDFHIEGAH
+578 LQMPDFAKDFHIEGAH
-592 FYANGHRIFL
+592 FYANDHRIFL

-921 VVPLLEMKKFCFVDG
+921 VVPLLVTDRFCYEENDTMKA
-936 EKIQAKVKV
+936 KIQI
-945 ANYGGSSLKGK
+945 ANYGGESLKGK
-956 KLKWHLV
+956 KVEWKLDYAKDERYPNESSV
-963 AENGL
+963 AETLTHLNQPSPLAQSEITIHTDEEGWIDVGEIVHKMKVKANGI
-968 FCMDDGTFSTKD
+968 DDGD
-980 GEVRKNVGGLM
+980 GKCLDVYVGSRKLTLSLYIY
-991 AEDEGVLN
+991 E
-999 IFSYDEGL
+999 
-1007 VEVGELN
+1007 GELDATRYSN
-1014 GVFHVQKPTKL
+1014 T
-1025 LLTLNIEGAEAR
+1025 
-1037 NSYELW
+1037 YDLW
-1043 VYPKKALEKKGIIIA
+1043 VYTTPKNIDYLKKQVVIA
-1058 RDLNQEVV
+1058 KDLTSDVV
-1066 KVLEKGGK
+1066 KKLEKGAK
-1074 VLWMPTAS
+1074 VLWLPTTS
-1082 SHFVAADDTLSQAEN
+1082 SHFVAADDTLSQSDN

-1130 GTLGILTNPNHPIF
+1130 GTLGILTNPEHPIF

-1157 FPVIKES
+1157 FPIIKES

-1175 YRPIVQV
+1175 YRPVVQV

-1203 KLLVCMSDLE
+1203 KLLICMSDLE
-1213 KAAKYPEGKA
+1213 KAAKYPEGRA
-1223 FYQSVIDY
+1223 FYESVLGYMQSDE
-1231 MRSVDFNPQVEMT
+1231 FNPAAEITM
-1244 ASDLLKTLKEEPRKV
+1244 DELKKKLAEKPRQV

>member
-1 MQYPLISEYM
+1 MRKI
-11 AAIRDAHDNLDQ
+11 
-23 LSHLVPVMDKYGE
+23 V
-36 PYRSGGAFAV
+36 
-46 VFRMQD
+46 
-52 EQTGKCY
+52 
-59 ALKCF
+59 
-64 TEEQEGRAEAYRQ
+64 
-77 IAEELEFVD
+77 
-86 SSYVTSVKYLEN
+86 
-98 ELFVDSSCDDDEFPV
+98 
-113 LLMDWVEGDT
+113 
-123 MEAYIAAHHGDSHA
+123 
-137 MSMLC
+137 
-142 YRFCKLAAWLS
+142 
-153 SQPFAHGDIK
+153 
-163 PDNIMVRPDGTLTL
+163 
-177 VDYDGMFVPAMKG
+177 
-190 QPSPTIGTKDFSHPL
+190 
-205 RTINDFDETI
+205 
-215 DDFALASIA
+215 
-224 LSLKAISLDASLLEQ
+224 
-239 YGAPDRLLFSAT
+239 
-251 DYLNLST
+251 
-258 STAFA
+258 
-263 ALQSLLAD
+263 
-271 EDMQT
+271 
-276 LLSMFLLANAKK
+276 
-288 DLSMCSFRLFSVQ
+288 
-301 KPKEE
+301 
-306 EVWSTEVT
+306 
-314 KEDLENVVED
+314 
-324 EFGVKYSKDW
+324 
-334 KRLLRAPKELR
+334 
-345 GEYAIREGVKAI
+345 
-357 GDNAFY
+357 
-363 NCNKLM
+363 
-369 KKTILIA
+369 LIA
-376 CLGLVSLGLQA
+376 SLGLMNLSMQA
-387 QSISLA
+387 ESVSLA
-393 GEWNV
+393 GEWQV
-398 ELGKSGSAFA
+398 ELGESKSAFA
-408 KGKRASQGE
+408 KGKRVTTDAA
-417 VKRAILPG
+417 KRAILPG

-457 SRTINIPKD
+457 SREINIPKG

-471 VELFLERTRPTWVY
+471 VELFLECTRPTWVY

-546 GIIGEIRLEV
+546 GIIGRIELQLVGSADSKSAEV
-556 KSEERRV
+556 PAGAIPS
-563 KKQRSASEGKANSNV
+563 RSVASPTT
-578 LPDFAKDFHIEGAH
+578 LQMPDFAKDFHIEGAH

-609 VWPLTGHVEMSVE
+609 VWPLTGHVDMSVE

-709 GDIDKMKEFVDDFR
+709 GDIDKMKEFVNDFR

-759 GWGKYNTHT
+759 EWGKYNTHT

-921 VVPLLEMKKFCFVDG
+921 VVPLLEMEKFCFEDG

-945 ANYGGSSLKGK
+945 ANYGGSSLYGK
-956 KLKWHLV
+956 KLKWKIGN
-963 AENGL
+963 A
-968 FCMDDGTFSTKD
+968 
-980 GEVRKNVGGLM
+980 
-991 AEDEGVLN
+991 EGVMN
-999 IFSYDEGL
+999 IFTYDEGL
-1007 VEVGELN
+1007 IDVGILDEEIS
-1014 GVFHVQKPTKL
+1014 VDKPTKL
-1025 LLTLNIEGAEAR
+1025 LLTLNIEGTEAR

-1043 VYPKKALEKKGIIIA
+1043 VYPKKALEKKGVIIA
-1058 RDLNQEVV
+1058 KNLNQEVV
-1066 KVLEKGGK
+1066 KALEKGGK
-1074 VLWMPTAS
+1074 VLWMPT
-1082 SHFVAADDTLSQAEN
+1082 DN

-1130 GTLGILTNPNHPIF
+1130 GTLGILTNPEHPIF

-1164 HPLVLDNFAKD
+1164 YPLVLDNFAKD

-1231 MRSVDFNPQVEMT
+1231 MRSADFNPSSEISVDE
-1244 ASDLLKTLKEEPRKV
+1244 LKKKLAEKPRQV

>member
-1 MQYPLISEYM
+1 
-11 AAIRDAHDNLDQ
+11 
-23 LSHLVPVMDKYGE
+23 
-36 PYRSGGAFAV
+36 
-46 VFRMQD
+46 
-52 EQTGKCY
+52 
-59 ALKCF
+59 
-64 TEEQEGRAEAYRQ
+64 
-77 IAEELEFVD
+77 
-86 SSYVTSVKYLEN
+86 
-98 ELFVDSSCDDDEFPV
+98 
-113 LLMDWVEGDT
+113 
-123 MEAYIAAHHGDSHA
+123 
-137 MSMLC
+137 
-142 YRFCKLAAWLS
+142 
-153 SQPFAHGDIK
+153 
-163 PDNIMVRPDGTLTL
+163 
-177 VDYDGMFVPAMKG
+177 
-190 QPSPTIGTKDFSHPL
+190 
-205 RTINDFDETI
+205 
-215 DDFALASIA
+215 
-224 LSLKAISLDASLLEQ
+224 
-239 YGAPDRLLFSAT
+239 
-251 DYLNLST
+251 
-258 STAFA
+258 
-263 ALQSLLAD
+263 
-271 EDMQT
+271 
-276 LLSMFLLANAKK
+276 
-288 DLSMCSFRLFSVQ
+288 
-301 KPKEE
+301 
-306 EVWSTEVT
+306 
-314 KEDLENVVED
+314 
-324 EFGVKYSKDW
+324 
-334 KRLLRAPKELR
+334 
-345 GEYAIREGVKAI
+345 
-357 GDNAFY
+357 
-363 NCNKLM
+363 M
-369 KKTILIA
+369 KKSILIA

-408 KGKRASQGE
+408 KSKRASQGE
-417 VKRAILPG
+417 EKRAILPG

-520 DNGRGVPDQVYGS
+520 DNGRGVPEQVYGS

-546 GIIGEIRLEV
+546 GIIGRIELLFASSTNCKSTEMLAGAISIRSVVPLAGAIPSCSV
-556 KSEERRV
+556 ASP
-563 KKQRSASEGKANSNV
+563 SA
-578 LPDFAKDFHIEGAH
+578 LQMPDFAKDFHIEGAH

-709 GDIDKMKEFVDDFR
+709 GDIDKMKELVDDFR

-832 NFEVFRRRLA
+832 NLEVFRRRLA

-909 TTPEEWRQWCSP
+909 TTSEEWRQWCSP
-921 VVPLLEMKKFCFVDG
+921 VVPLLEMKKFCFEDG

-945 ANYGGSSLKGK
+945 ANYGGTSLYGK
-956 KLKWHLV
+956 KLMWKIGD
-963 AENGL
+963 A
-968 FCMDDGTFSTKD
+968 
-980 GEVRKNVGGLM
+980 
-991 AEDEGVLN
+991 EGVMN
-999 IFSYDEGL
+999 IFTYDEGL
-1007 VEVGELN
+1007 IDVGILDEEISADKPAKLN
-1014 GVFHVQKPTKL
+1014 VS
-1025 LLTLNIEGAEAR
+1025 LNIEGTEAR

-1074 VLWMPTAS
+1074 VLWMPDS
-1082 SHFVAADDTLSQAEN
+1082 L
-1097 ATPYTVGGLFQTD
+1097 PYTVGGLFQTD

-1130 GTLGILTNPNHPIF
+1130 GTLGILTNPEHPIF

-1213 KAAKYPEGKA
+1213 KASKYPEGKA

-1231 MRSVDFNPQVEMT
+1231 MRSADFNPSAEITVDE
-1244 ASDLLKTLKEEPRKV
+1244 LKKKLAEKPRQV

>member
-1 MQYPLISEYM
+1 
-11 AAIRDAHDNLDQ
+11 
-23 LSHLVPVMDKYGE
+23 
-36 PYRSGGAFAV
+36 
-46 VFRMQD
+46 
-52 EQTGKCY
+52 
-59 ALKCF
+59 
-64 TEEQEGRAEAYRQ
+64 
-77 IAEELEFVD
+77 
-86 SSYVTSVKYLEN
+86 
-98 ELFVDSSCDDDEFPV
+98 
-113 LLMDWVEGDT
+113 
-123 MEAYIAAHHGDSHA
+123 
-137 MSMLC
+137 
-142 YRFCKLAAWLS
+142 
-153 SQPFAHGDIK
+153 
-163 PDNIMVRPDGTLTL
+163 
-177 VDYDGMFVPAMKG
+177 
-190 QPSPTIGTKDFSHPL
+190 
-205 RTINDFDETI
+205 
-215 DDFALASIA
+215 
-224 LSLKAISLDASLLEQ
+224 
-239 YGAPDRLLFSAT
+239 
-251 DYLNLST
+251 
-258 STAFA
+258 
-263 ALQSLLAD
+263 
-271 EDMQT
+271 
-276 LLSMFLLANAKK
+276 
-288 DLSMCSFRLFSVQ
+288 
-301 KPKEE
+301 
-306 EVWSTEVT
+306 
-314 KEDLENVVED
+314 
-324 EFGVKYSKDW
+324 
-334 KRLLRAPKELR
+334 
-345 GEYAIREGVKAI
+345 
-357 GDNAFY
+357 
-363 NCNKLM
+363 M
-369 KKTILIA
+369 KKTILIV

-387 QSISLA
+387 QGISLA

-425 TIDTNHLGFAPKDT
+425 TIDTNRLGFAPKDT

-447 LYAYK
+447 LYVYK
-452 GAARY
+452 GAVRY

-520 DNGRGVPDQVYGS
+520 DNGRGVPEQVYGS

-546 GIIGEIRLEV
+546 GIIGRIELQLASFTDC
-556 KSEERRV
+556 KSTETLAGAISS
-563 KKQRSASEGKANSNV
+563 RSVASPSA
-578 LPDFAKDFHIEGAH
+578 LQMPDFAKDFHIEGAH

-669 SFDKKDERLM
+669 SFDKKDERLI
-679 AFLHQEGENILREYG
+679 AFLHQEGVNILREYG

-810 GQFQTYPDYREMK
+810 GQFQTYPDYREIK

-832 NFEVFRRRLA
+832 NFEVFCRRLA

-921 VVPLLEMKKFCFVDG
+921 VVPLQEMKKFCFEDG

-945 ANYGGSSLKGK
+945 ANYGGTSLYGK
-956 KLKWHLV
+956 KLMWKIGD
-963 AENGL
+963 A
-968 FCMDDGTFSTKD
+968 
-980 GEVRKNVGGLM
+980 
-991 AEDEGVLN
+991 EGVMN
-999 IFSYDEGL
+999 IFTYDEGL
-1007 VEVGELN
+1007 IDVGILDEEISADKPAKLN
-1014 GVFHVQKPTKL
+1014 VS
-1025 LLTLNIEGAEAR
+1025 LNIEGTEAR

-1074 VLWMPTAS
+1074 VLWMPDS
-1082 SHFVAADDTLSQAEN
+1082 L
-1097 ATPYTVGGLFQTD
+1097 PYTVGGLFQTD

-1130 GTLGILTNPNHPIF
+1130 GTLGILTNPEHPIF
-1144 KGFPTE
+1144 KEFPTE

-1213 KAAKYPEGKA
+1213 KASKYPEGKA

-1231 MRSVDFNPQVEMT
+1231 MRSADFNPSAEITVDE
-1244 ASDLLKTLKEEPRKV
+1244 LKKKLAEKPRQV

>member
-1 MQYPLISEYM
+1 
-11 AAIRDAHDNLDQ
+11 
-23 LSHLVPVMDKYGE
+23 
-36 PYRSGGAFAV
+36 
-46 VFRMQD
+46 
-52 EQTGKCY
+52 
-59 ALKCF
+59 
-64 TEEQEGRAEAYRQ
+64 
-77 IAEELEFVD
+77 
-86 SSYVTSVKYLEN
+86 
-98 ELFVDSSCDDDEFPV
+98 
-113 LLMDWVEGDT
+113 
-123 MEAYIAAHHGDSHA
+123 
-137 MSMLC
+137 
-142 YRFCKLAAWLS
+142 
-153 SQPFAHGDIK
+153 
-163 PDNIMVRPDGTLTL
+163 
-177 VDYDGMFVPAMKG
+177 
-190 QPSPTIGTKDFSHPL
+190 
-205 RTINDFDETI
+205 
-215 DDFALASIA
+215 
-224 LSLKAISLDASLLEQ
+224 
-239 YGAPDRLLFSAT
+239 
-251 DYLNLST
+251 
-258 STAFA
+258 
-263 ALQSLLAD
+263 
-271 EDMQT
+271 
-276 LLSMFLLANAKK
+276 
-288 DLSMCSFRLFSVQ
+288 
-301 KPKEE
+301 
-306 EVWSTEVT
+306 
-314 KEDLENVVED
+314 
-324 EFGVKYSKDW
+324 
-334 KRLLRAPKELR
+334 
-345 GEYAIREGVKAI
+345 
-357 GDNAFY
+357 
-363 NCNKLM
+363 M

-408 KGKRASQGE
+408 KSKRASQGE

-425 TIDTNHLGFAPKDT
+425 TIDTNHLGFAPKDM

-514 LLEIVV
+514 FLEIVV
-520 DNGRGVPDQVYGS
+520 DNGRGVPEQVYGS

-546 GIIGEIRLEV
+546 GIIGRIELLLV
-556 KSEERRV
+556 GSADSKSAETLTGAIPS
-563 KKQRSASEGKANSNV
+563 RSVTSPSA
-578 LPDFAKDFHIEGAH
+578 LQMPDFAKDFHIKGAH

-810 GQFQTYPDYREMK
+810 GQFQTYPDYREIK

-909 TTPEEWRQWCSP
+909 TTSEEWRQWCSP
-921 VVPLLEMKKFCFVDG
+921 VVPLLEMKKFCFEDG

-945 ANYGGSSLKGK
+945 ANYGGTSLYGK
-956 KLKWHLV
+956 KLMWKIGD
-963 AENGL
+963 A
-968 FCMDDGTFSTKD
+968 
-980 GEVRKNVGGLM
+980 
-991 AEDEGVLN
+991 EGVMN
-999 IFSYDEGL
+999 IFTYDEGL
-1007 VEVGELN
+1007 IDVGILDEEISADKPAKLN
-1014 GVFHVQKPTKL
+1014 VS
-1025 LLTLNIEGAEAR
+1025 LNIEGTEAR

-1074 VLWMPTAS
+1074 VLWMPDS
-1082 SHFVAADDTLSQAEN
+1082 L
-1097 ATPYTVGGLFQTD
+1097 PYTVGGLFQTD

-1130 GTLGILTNPNHPIF
+1130 GTLGILTNPEHPIF

-1213 KAAKYPEGKA
+1213 KASKYPEGKA

-1231 MRSVDFNPQVEMT
+1231 MRSADFNPQVKMT

>member
-1 MQYPLISEYM
+1 
-11 AAIRDAHDNLDQ
+11 
-23 LSHLVPVMDKYGE
+23 
-36 PYRSGGAFAV
+36 
-46 VFRMQD
+46 
-52 EQTGKCY
+52 
-59 ALKCF
+59 
-64 TEEQEGRAEAYRQ
+64 
-77 IAEELEFVD
+77 
-86 SSYVTSVKYLEN
+86 
-98 ELFVDSSCDDDEFPV
+98 
-113 LLMDWVEGDT
+113 
-123 MEAYIAAHHGDSHA
+123 
-137 MSMLC
+137 
-142 YRFCKLAAWLS
+142 
-153 SQPFAHGDIK
+153 
-163 PDNIMVRPDGTLTL
+163 
-177 VDYDGMFVPAMKG
+177 
-190 QPSPTIGTKDFSHPL
+190 
-205 RTINDFDETI
+205 
-215 DDFALASIA
+215 
-224 LSLKAISLDASLLEQ
+224 
-239 YGAPDRLLFSAT
+239 
-251 DYLNLST
+251 
-258 STAFA
+258 
-263 ALQSLLAD
+263 
-271 EDMQT
+271 
-276 LLSMFLLANAKK
+276 
-288 DLSMCSFRLFSVQ
+288 
-301 KPKEE
+301 
-306 EVWSTEVT
+306 
-314 KEDLENVVED
+314 
-324 EFGVKYSKDW
+324 
-334 KRLLRAPKELR
+334 
-345 GEYAIREGVKAI
+345 
-357 GDNAFY
+357 
-363 NCNKLM
+363 M
-369 KKTILIA
+369 KKIILIA

-408 KGKRASQGE
+408 KSKRAFQGE

-425 TIDTNHLGFAPKDT
+425 TIDTNRLGFAPKDT

-520 DNGRGVPDQVYGS
+520 DNGRGVPEQVYGS

-556 KSEERRV
+556 KSEERRM
-563 KKQRSASEGKANSNV
+563 KNSNV
-578 LPDFAKDFHIEGAH
+578 LPDFAKDFHIKGAH

-609 VWPLTGHVEMSVE
+609 VWPLTGHVEMGVE

-669 SFDKKDERLM
+669 AFDKKDERLM

-921 VVPLLEMKKFCFVDG
+921 VVPLLEVEKFCFEDG

-945 ANYGGSSLKGK
+945 ANYGGSSLYGK
-956 KLKWHLV
+956 KLKWKIGD
-963 AENGL
+963 A
-968 FCMDDGTFSTKD
+968 
-980 GEVRKNVGGLM
+980 
-991 AEDEGVLN
+991 EGVMN
-999 IFSYDEGL
+999 IFTYDEGL
-1007 VEVGELN
+1007 IDVGVLDEEIS
-1014 GVFHVQKPTKL
+1014 VDKPTKL
-1025 LLTLNIEGAEAR
+1025 LLTLNIEGTEAR

-1043 VYPKKALEKKGIIIA
+1043 AYPKKALEKKGVIIA

-1074 VLWMPTAS
+1074 VLWMPT
-1082 SHFVAADDTLSQAEN
+1082 DN

-1130 GTLGILTNPNHPIF
+1130 GTLGILTNPEHPIF
-1144 KGFPTE
+1144 KEFPTE

-1231 MRSVDFNPQVEMT
+1231 MRSADFNPSAEISVDE
-1244 ASDLLKTLKEEPRKV
+1244 LKKKLAEKPRQV

>member
-1 MQYPLISEYM
+1 
-11 AAIRDAHDNLDQ
+11 
-23 LSHLVPVMDKYGE
+23 
-36 PYRSGGAFAV
+36 
-46 VFRMQD
+46 
-52 EQTGKCY
+52 
-59 ALKCF
+59 
-64 TEEQEGRAEAYRQ
+64 
-77 IAEELEFVD
+77 
-86 SSYVTSVKYLEN
+86 
-98 ELFVDSSCDDDEFPV
+98 
-113 LLMDWVEGDT
+113 
-123 MEAYIAAHHGDSHA
+123 
-137 MSMLC
+137 
-142 YRFCKLAAWLS
+142 
-153 SQPFAHGDIK
+153 
-163 PDNIMVRPDGTLTL
+163 
-177 VDYDGMFVPAMKG
+177 
-190 QPSPTIGTKDFSHPL
+190 
-205 RTINDFDETI
+205 
-215 DDFALASIA
+215 
-224 LSLKAISLDASLLEQ
+224 
-239 YGAPDRLLFSAT
+239 
-251 DYLNLST
+251 
-258 STAFA
+258 
-263 ALQSLLAD
+263 
-271 EDMQT
+271 
-276 LLSMFLLANAKK
+276 
-288 DLSMCSFRLFSVQ
+288 
-301 KPKEE
+301 
-306 EVWSTEVT
+306 
-314 KEDLENVVED
+314 
-324 EFGVKYSKDW
+324 
-334 KRLLRAPKELR
+334 
-345 GEYAIREGVKAI
+345 
-357 GDNAFY
+357 
-363 NCNKLM
+363 M

-408 KGKRASQGE
+408 KSKRVSQGE

-520 DNGRGVPDQVYGS
+520 DNGRGVPEQVYGS

-546 GIIGEIRLEV
+546 GIIGRIELLLVGSADSKSAEV
-556 KSEERRV
+556 LAGAIPC
-563 KKQRSASEGKANSNV
+563 RSVASPTALQK
-578 LPDFAKDFHIEGAH
+578 PDFAKDFHIKGAH

-921 VVPLLEMKKFCFVDG
+921 VVPLLVTDRFCYEENDTMKA
-936 EKIQAKVKV
+936 KIQI
-945 ANYGGSSLKGK
+945 ANYGGESLKGK
-956 KLKWHLV
+956 KVEWKLDYAKDERYPNESSV
-963 AENGL
+963 AETLTHLNQPSPLAQGEITIHTAEEGWIDVGEIVHKMKVKANGI
-968 FCMDDGTFSTKD
+968 DDGD
-980 GEVRKNVGGLM
+980 GKCLDVYVGSRKLTLSLYIY
-991 AEDEGVLN
+991 E
-999 IFSYDEGL
+999 
-1007 VEVGELN
+1007 GELDATRYSN
-1014 GVFHVQKPTKL
+1014 T
-1025 LLTLNIEGAEAR
+1025 
-1037 NSYELW
+1037 YDLW
-1043 VYPKKALEKKGIIIA
+1043 VYTTPKNIDYLKKQVVIA
-1058 RDLNQEVV
+1058 KDLTSDVV
-1066 KVLEKGGK
+1066 KKLEKGAK
-1074 VLWMPTAS
+1074 VLWLPTTS
-1082 SHFVAADDTLSQAEN
+1082 SHFVAADDTLSQADN

-1130 GTLGILTNPNHPIF
+1130 GTLGILTNPEHPIF

-1213 KAAKYPEGKA
+1213 KAAKYPEGRA
-1223 FYQSVIDY
+1223 FYESVLGYMQSDE
-1231 MRSVDFNPQVEMT
+1231 FNPAAEITMDELKKKLVE
-1244 ASDLLKTLKEEPRKV
+1244 KPRQV

>member
-1 MQYPLISEYM
+1 
-11 AAIRDAHDNLDQ
+11 
-23 LSHLVPVMDKYGE
+23 
-36 PYRSGGAFAV
+36 
-46 VFRMQD
+46 
-52 EQTGKCY
+52 
-59 ALKCF
+59 
-64 TEEQEGRAEAYRQ
+64 
-77 IAEELEFVD
+77 
-86 SSYVTSVKYLEN
+86 
-98 ELFVDSSCDDDEFPV
+98 
-113 LLMDWVEGDT
+113 
-123 MEAYIAAHHGDSHA
+123 
-137 MSMLC
+137 
-142 YRFCKLAAWLS
+142 
-153 SQPFAHGDIK
+153 
-163 PDNIMVRPDGTLTL
+163 
-177 VDYDGMFVPAMKG
+177 
-190 QPSPTIGTKDFSHPL
+190 
-205 RTINDFDETI
+205 
-215 DDFALASIA
+215 
-224 LSLKAISLDASLLEQ
+224 
-239 YGAPDRLLFSAT
+239 
-251 DYLNLST
+251 
-258 STAFA
+258 
-263 ALQSLLAD
+263 
-271 EDMQT
+271 
-276 LLSMFLLANAKK
+276 
-288 DLSMCSFRLFSVQ
+288 
-301 KPKEE
+301 
-306 EVWSTEVT
+306 
-314 KEDLENVVED
+314 
-324 EFGVKYSKDW
+324 
-334 KRLLRAPKELR
+334 
-345 GEYAIREGVKAI
+345 
-357 GDNAFY
+357 
-363 NCNKLM
+363 M

-387 QSISLA
+387 QSVSLA

-408 KGKRASQGE
+408 KSKRASQGE
-417 VKRAILPG
+417 VNRAILPG

-471 VELFLERTRPTWVY
+471 VELFLERTKPTWVY
-485 VDGELVDSC
+485 LDGKLVDSC
-494 NFIST
+494 NYIST
-499 PQRYLLPKKVKPGKH
+499 PQRYILPRLKSGKH
-514 LLEIVV
+514 QLDIVV
-520 DNGRGVPDQVYGS
+520 DNSRGVPEQVYGS

-546 GIIGEIRLEV
+546 GIIGEIKLGVRSGELGVLRGRAVSPMDMEKYQGRLTP
-556 KSEERRV
+556 
-563 KKQRSASEGKANSNV
+563 NSRLQAPN
-578 LPDFAKDFHIEGAH
+578 FEIRGAH
-592 FYANGHRIFL
+592 FYADGHPVFL

-609 VWPLTGHVEMSVE
+609 VWPLTGHVDMTVE

-650 FVAADS
+650 FVAADK

-669 SFDKKDERLM
+669 SFDDKDEVLM
-679 AFLHQEGENILREYG
+679 KFLHQEGENILREYG

-709 GDIDKMKEFVDDFR
+709 GSIDKMKEFVDDFR

-742 GIKEGMDYF
+742 GVKEGMDYF

-788 NSTMNFDEACDK
+788 NTTMNFDEACDKWASPQPWQKKDGK

-810 GQFQTYPDYREMK
+810 GQFQTYPDYREIK
-823 KYTGVLHPY
+823 KYTGVLYPY
-832 NFEVFRRRLA
+832 NFEMFRRRLA

-869 EMDLRTRNM
+869 EMDLRTKNM

-921 VVPLLEMKKFCFVDG
+921 IVPLIETDKLCYEAG
-936 EKIQAKVKV
+936 ETFKGKVLI
-945 ANYGGSSLKGK
+945 ANYGATSLRGK
-956 KLKWHLV
+956 KMTWRISSD
-963 AENGL
+963 EPSFN
-968 FCMDDGTFSTKD
+968 
-980 GEVRKNVGGLM
+980 
-991 AEDEGVLN
+991 EDEGKIN
-999 IFSYDEGL
+999 IFTYNEGL
-1007 VEVGELN
+1007 LDAGELN
-1014 GVFHVQKPTKL
+1014 LELHADKPAKVN
-1025 LLTLNIEGAEAR
+1025 LTLSIDGTDAR

-1043 VYPKKALEKKGIIIA
+1043 VYPRKTVDKKNVVIA
-1058 RDLNQEVV
+1058 KDLTPDVV
-1066 KVLEKGGK
+1066 ASLEKGAK
-1074 VLWMPTAS
+1074 VLWMPDS
-1082 SHFVAADDTLSQAEN
+1082 L
-1097 ATPYTVGGLFQTD
+1097 PYTVGGLFQTD

-1117 KTICENNKKKVSP
+1117 KTICENNKKAVSP
-1130 GTLGILTNPNHPIF
+1130 GTLGILTRPEHPIF

-1175 YRPIVQV
+1175 YLPIVQV

-1213 KAAKYPEGKA
+1213 KASQYPEGRA
-1223 FYQSVIDY
+1223 FYQSVLSY
-1231 MRSVDFNPQVEMT
+1231 MRSSEFNPQSEIT
-1244 ASDLLKTLKEEPRKV
+1244 IPDLMKTLKEEPRKV
-1259 SLKELNNISQY
+1259 SMKELNNISQY